1 MTDESLE
8 LRLWREASR
17 ALELEATLPRLH
29 ALLGELTPL
38 RAVIVALFDEHRAR
52 WEPLGVV
59 GDAPAHLRRQHP
71 IDARGLVDARREATR
86 SFLGAPDPDRPLGV
100 GAGRRP
106 SSIALL
112 PLPTSRTL
120 LYLVADRELPA
131 ELLAE
136 LALLTEPIDAA
147 VAHDRRLH
155 ELARLRDAAEAENR
169 ALLSRLNRGS
179 IVDGLVGEQGGL
191 RGVMERVAQVASTD
205 VPVLLLGETGSGKE
219 VVARAIHERS
229 PRHAGPMVRVNC
241 GAIPPQLVD
250 SHLFGHEKGSFTGAT
265 ETRRGWFERADGGTL
280 MLDEIGELPLDAQ
293 VRLLRV
299 LQEGTI
305 ERVGGQTPL
314 HVDLRVVAAT
324 HRDLYAMVREGRFRE
339 DLWYRLSVF
348 PLVIP
353 PLRERLED
361 LPALATHFATR
372 AGQRLGGTELHPTP
386 DDLALLASY
395 DWPGNVRELA
405 AVIERA
411 VILGHGRRLELAAAL
426 GVGRAARGP
435 TTIAASPNTPE
446 PEPPSWKLDDVITRH
461 LEHVLRKT
469 RGRIEGRGGAADLLG
484 INPHT
489 LRARMRKL
497 GFEWSRFRDTEP

>member
-1 MTDESLE
+1 
-8 LRLWREASR
+8 
-17 ALELEATLPRLH
+17 
-29 ALLGELTPL
+29 
-38 RAVIVALFDEHRAR
+38 
-52 WEPLGVV
+52 
-59 GDAPAHLRRQHP
+59 
-71 IDARGLVDARREATR
+71 
-86 SFLGAPDPDRPLGV
+86 
-100 GAGRRP
+100 
-106 SSIALL
+106 
-112 PLPTSRTL
+112 
-120 LYLVADRELPA
+120 
-131 ELLAE
+131 
-136 LALLTEPIDAA
+136 
-147 VAHDRRLH
+147 
-155 ELARLRDAAEAENR
+155 
-169 ALLSRLNRGS
+169 
-179 IVDGLVGEQGGL
+179 
-191 RGVMERVAQVASTD
+191 
-205 VPVLLLGETGSGKE
+205 
-219 VVARAIHERS
+219 
-229 PRHAGPMVRVNC
+229 VNC

-305 ERVGGQTPL
+305 ERVGGQTPI

-372 AGQRLGGTELHPTP
+372 AGQRLGGTELHPMP

-411 VILGHGRRLELAAAL
+411 VILGHGRRLELASAL

-435 TTIAASPNTPE
+435 TTIVASPNAPE
-446 PEPPSWKLDDVITRH
+446 PEPSSWKLDDVITRH

-497 GFEWSRFRDTEP
+497 GFDWSRFRDTP